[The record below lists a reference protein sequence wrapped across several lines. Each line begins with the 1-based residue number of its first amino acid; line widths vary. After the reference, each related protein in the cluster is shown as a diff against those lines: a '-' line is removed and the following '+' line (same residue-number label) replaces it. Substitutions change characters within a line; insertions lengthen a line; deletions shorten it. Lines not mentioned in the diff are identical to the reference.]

1 MADESIELSWR
12 RQGYVPEDEP
22 KAKLKKPRRGKLR
35 PRLTREAARSFG
47 GDVSDVPSARGGMPG
62 ADSVPGNGSQL
73 TKKRAAKAGGG
84 ETRTGSGTAGA
95 FSLADRRQ
103 RCIVKVNYVR
113 HGGAGGSRGGGAA
126 PLRAHARYLE
136 RDGAGASDPFG
147 QGYLTR
153 HGQEMFG
160 KDGKRLEEWQG
171 DRHHFRLV
179 IAPEHADKL
188 DMRAFTT
195 RFMQELE
202 SRLYQSGSATAPLE
216 WAAVT
221 HHNTD
226 HPHAHVVLRGR
237 TQDGRDL
244 VIPKKVIAHGLRELG
259 RDLATNELGYRLRHE
274 IVLDIER
281 QVRMERFTG
290 LDRFLISQAREVDGV
305 RAIDPHSLDRH
316 ARARLDWLVDHG
328 HATRTKDEGGT
339 VVLDADLAGRLR
351 EKGEEHDIVRSLQK
365 QQREGREDFQQ
376 ADREPGETAPVIRR
390 YRRNL
395 EAPPLT
401 GQIEHV
407 EPLDELTD
415 RFGAVVRDA
424 AGEKWLV
431 EISHGQADFLSVS
444 DSVQVSTSR
453 TLPSGKTTR
462 SPFIRIENIA
472 PSKTPVAAVTK
483 VFSAGMDGASPSAGK
498 SRGMSLDMD

>member
-1 MADESIELSWR
+1 
-12 RQGYVPEDEP
+12 
-22 KAKLKKPRRGKLR
+22 
-35 PRLTREAARSFG
+35 
-47 GDVSDVPSARGGMPG
+47 PSARGGASG
-62 ADSVPGNGSQL
+62 ADPVPDAASPL

-160 KDGKRLEEWQG
+160 EDGKRLEEWQG

-179 IAPEHADKL
+179 ISPEHSEKL
-188 DMRAFTT
+188 DMQAFTT
-195 RFMQELE
+195 RFMQKLE
-202 SRLYQSGSATAPLE
+202 SRLYQSRSAMAPLE

-244 VIPKKVIAHGLRELG
+244 VIPKKVISHGLRELG
-259 RDLATNELGYRLRHE
+259 RDLATNELGYRLRHDMTRD
-274 IVLDIER
+274 LAR
-281 QVRMERFTG
+281 QARMERFTG
-290 LDRFLISQAREVDGV
+290 LDRFLVSQARDIGGV
-305 RAIDPHSLDRH
+305 RAIDPDSLGQH

-328 HATRTKDEGGT
+328 HATRTKDEGGS

-351 EKGEEHDIVRSLQK
+351 EKGEEHDIVRSLQR
-365 QQREGREDFQQ
+365 QQQQQGREDH
-376 ADREPGETAPVIRR
+376 AGDGNSPPIRR
-390 YRRNL
+390 YRKNM

-407 EPLDELTD
+407 ELLDELTD

-424 AGEKWLV
+424 TDKKWLV
-431 EISHGQADFLSVS
+431 EISHGQADFLSAG
-444 DSVQVSTSR
+444 DSVQISTTR
-453 TLPSGKTTR
+453 TLPNGKTTR

-483 VFSAGMDGASPSAGK
+483 VLSAGMEGASPSSGK